1 MWSPDGPTPDRITW
15 PGWSEQGPAPAD
27 GDTRLGWYNVPHH
40 LAGDDGLGDDLA
52 AAVARL
58 VGRDAGLGDGTATV
72 RPRVAGR
79 STAIGD
85 DRAILRGRLSLLES
99 ATGDDLA
106 RIGLRRV
113 DSGLGDDLATARARL
128 AGRDSGIGSDR
139 SAARARLLG
148 RDSGAGG
155 DLAIA
160 AFSPAGPNIA
170 TITAVGTTIV
180 PIPVWCRYVDVV
192 LLGAGGGGGGHAG
205 ASILIGKGGAAGIW
219 MTATLERGVDF
230 PSLATHLLF
239 TVGNGGSGSTSN
251 GGNGFSGGDTTLHID
266 DALWLSAGGG
276 SGGLGNQPAPVTGG
290 GSPGN
295 VTYADTTHVGGIGG
309 SGGTGSVN
317 ATAGGA
323 PGAGG
328 GGAGGGFINPRRE
341 GGAGAR
347 GQAWYR
353 ARQ

>member
-15 PGWSEQGPAPAD
+15 PGWSEQGPAPTD

-58 VGRDAGLGDGTATV
+58 VGRDTGLGDGTATA

-79 STAIGD
+79 GTAIGD
-85 DRAILRGRLSLLES
+85 DRATLRGRLSLLES
-99 ATGDDLA
+99 ATGDNLA

-139 SAARARLLG
+139 AAARARLLG

-160 AFSPAGPNIA
+160 AFSPAGPTIA
-170 TITAVGTTIV
+170 TITAVGTTDV

-205 ASILIGKGGAAGIW
+205 ASVLIGKGGAAGIW
-219 MTATLERGVDF
+219 VTVTLERGVDF
-230 PSLATHLLF
+230 PWLATQLRF
-239 TVGNGGSGSTSN
+239 TVGAGGSGSISN
-251 GGNGFSGGDTTLHID
+251 GGNGFAGESTGLQVDGVML
-266 DALWLSAGGG
+266 LSAGGG
-276 SGGLGNQPAPVTGG
+276 VGGLGNQAAPVTAG

-295 VTYADTTHVGGIGG
+295 VTYADTTHVGGTGG

-328 GGAGGGFINPRRE
+328 GGAGGGFVNPRRE